1 MDRITQKLFEEFKGT
16 QGLTS
21 LNESDA
27 FEQFANYSVL
37 FNELSETVDLDEVSV
52 AEDSNIGVD
61 GLAVIVNG
69 AHVTSE
75 QDVDSLVTANG
86 FLDVD
91 FVFVQAKTSPHFDL
105 GEIGKFF
112 FAVGDFF
119 AEPPKLTHNEAV
131 QNLIKV
137 KDHIYGRSGDMS
149 KRNPN
154 LLMYYVCTG
163 KWTDDPT
170 LVTRIESGIT
180 EFKQAQLFNDVKF
193 TPVDAGKLQS
203 LYRATKTRASA
214 KLNFQWR
221 VALPQQVHGVA
232 EAHFGLVP
240 AKEFLGLI
248 VDDNG
253 NIKKSLFYD
262 NVRDFQDYNEVNKD
276 IKATLTSPDR
286 TLFPLL
292 NNGITIIAAS
302 VRPTGNVFHIED
314 YQIVNGCQTS
324 HVLFHE
330 MQQLSDNVYVPI
342 KIISTADDLVVN
354 KIIKA
359 TNSQTEVKPDQLYA
373 LSEFQKTLEEYYSTY
388 EGDQRLY
395 YERRSKQYAS
405 SSHIEKVRIV
415 TIQQQIRAFASIFPG
430 EPHRGHYPRSMS
442 GSVGKTLFSRSHN
455 PDPYFVSAFAQYR
468 LEYFFRNRSVDK
480 RFKPAR
486 YHLLMGATRFLQ
498 PEAVPNAAANQVKG
512 YCSRLLQQLTD
523 DNKMVTALKKAANIV
538 DAARGKSELDR
549 KLTKTLPFTRA
560 FLKVLDRRAPI
571 KREAKKKSVA
581 PGKRNR

>member
-1 MDRITQKLFEEFKGT
+1 MDRITEKLLEEFKLT
-16 QGLTS
+16 QGLGS
-21 LNESDA
+21 LGESDA
-27 FEQFANYSVL
+27 FEHFANYSVL
-37 FNELSETVDLDEVSV
+37 FSELSETIDLDEVFVS
-52 AEDSNIGVD
+52 EDSNIGVD
-61 GLAVIVNG
+61 GLAIIVNG

-75 QDVDSLVTANG
+75 QDVDSLVDANG

-91 FVFVQAKTSPHFDL
+91 FVFVQAKTSPNFDL

-112 FAVGDFF
+112 FAVSDFF
-119 AEPPKLTHNEAV
+119 AEPPKLSHNESV
-131 QNLIKV
+131 RTLIKV

-154 LLMYYVCTG
+154 LLTFYVCTG
-163 KWTDDPT
+163 KWTNDPT

-180 EFKQAQLFNDVKF
+180 EFKQSQLFNDVKF
-193 TPVDAGKLQS
+193 TPVDASKLQA
-203 LYRATKTRASA
+203 LYRATKSKASA

-221 VALPQQVHGVA
+221 VALPQQVHGVS
-232 EAHFGLVP
+232 EAHFGLVT
-240 AKEFLGLI
+240 ATEFLGLI

-262 NVRDFQDYNEVNKD
+262 NVRDFQDYNEVNRD
-276 IKATLTSPDR
+276 IKGTLTSPDKA
-286 TLFPLL
+286 LFPLL
-292 NNGITIIAAS
+292 NNGVTIIATS
-302 VRPTGNVFHIED
+302 IRPTGNVFHIED

-330 MQQLSDNVYVPI
+330 AKQLSDNVFVPI

-359 TNSQTEVKPDQLYA
+359 TNFQTEVKPDQLYA
-373 LSEFQKTLEEYYSTY
+373 LSEFQKTLEEYYSTFDG
-388 EGDQRLY
+388 EQRLY

-405 SSHIEKVRIV
+405 SSQVEKVRIV
-415 TIQQQIRAFASIFPG
+415 TIQQQIRAFVSMFLG
-430 EPHRGHYPRSMS
+430 EPHRGHYPRSLS
-442 GSVGKTLFSRSHN
+442 GNVGKTLFSRSHN
-455 PDPYFVSAFAQYR
+455 PDPYFASAFAQYR
-468 LEYFFRNRSVDK
+468 LEYFFRNRSIDK

-486 YHLLMGATRFLQ
+486 YHLLMAAARILQ
-498 PEAVPNAAANQVKG
+498 PEPIPNASANQVKG

-523 DNKMVTALKKAANIV
+523 DNKMVNAFKKASTIV

-560 FLKVLDRRAPI
+560 FVKALDRKAPI
-571 KREAKKKSVA
+571 KPSVKNKA
-581 PGKRNR
+581 PR